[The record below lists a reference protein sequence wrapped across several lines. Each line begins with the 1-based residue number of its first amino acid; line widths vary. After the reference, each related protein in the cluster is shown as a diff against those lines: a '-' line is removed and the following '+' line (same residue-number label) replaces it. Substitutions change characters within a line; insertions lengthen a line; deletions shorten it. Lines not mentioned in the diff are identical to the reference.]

1 MWILLLGSVSC
12 LCITLIFSILAAGQR
27 ADEGEE
33 RILKIISPTA
43 ERNVAMQQGHASRP
57 MADISVG

>member
-1 MWILLLGSVSC
+1 MWVLLLGSVSC
-12 LCITLIFSILAAGQR
+12 LCITLIFSMLAAGQR

-43 ERNVAMQQGHASRP
+43 ERNVAMREEHASRP
-57 MADISVG
+57 MANVSAG